1 MIADHTPIV
10 WDRAQDNKKPKPPR
24 GNVVSGLATS
34 LGGALQVAQA
44 MPRRGLATRAWI
56 LALLA
61 VLTFLVVYPI
71 LTLLLGA
78 LTDTNPVV
86 EGFSLARLSIT
97 NFIAVLTN
105 PNVGE
110 ALINTLIACA
120 GGTAIAV
127 AIGLAFS
134 WIVVRTN
141 TPCKRFIASASVL
154 PLFAPPLVAG
164 VAWSILA
171 SPRTGLINTMFK
183 WAGLNLHVDFYSL
196 TGLIIVFGIYYAPYV
211 YMFTASALRNMDP
224 SLEEAAEV
232 SGASAFATLFSVT
245 FPLIMPAIIS
255 GMLLSFV
262 VMLGIYGIPAVL
274 GAPANLNLLTT
285 YIFKLTN
292 WSPPLYNTA
301 ASVAILLMVVTA
313 LLVYAQQKVLSG
325 RSYTTVAGKA
335 YRPRSLDL
343 GPWRW
348 VTLGL
353 AVAYLVVVAVL
364 PVLALI
370 VAAFRKFMFIR
381 DVASLFDARM
391 YSLVHF
397 HAIFDNPL
405 TINSIYNAVEVGIIT
420 AIGGGSLAFAIGYT
434 IHRTNLAGRRSIDL
448 LSTLPVAIPGLV
460 IGVAYLWAW
469 IGIPGGLYGTIWI
482 LALAFIARFMPDTVK
497 SLSTSFMQIHRE
509 LEEAAWVC
517 GRGMFSTICTVVLP
531 LASPGVI
538 AAMTLLFV
546 LAIRELGSSLF
557 LYTSNT
563 MVMSVLLLDYYEGG
577 NLGKTAAFSLV
588 QMVLLGLL
596 IGGANWLSRGAA
608 QGSFV
613 RAG

>member
-1 MIADHTPIV
+1 LNGLAGRRTEVTRSGVAGMRR
-10 WDRAQDNKKPKPPR
+10 RAL
-24 GNVVSGLATS
+24 SGLWVT
-34 LGGALQVAQA
+34 L
-44 MPRRGLATRAWI
+44 
-56 LALLA
+56 LLA
-61 VLTFLVVYPI
+61 ILGFLVIYPV

-86 EGFSLARLSIT
+86 DGFSLRHLSIT
-97 NFIAVLTN
+97 NFLAVLVN
-105 PNVGE
+105 PNVAE
-110 ALINTLIACA
+110 ALFNTLIACG
-120 GGTAIAV
+120 GGTLIAV
-127 AIGLAFS
+127 VIGLAFS

-141 TPCKRFIASASVL
+141 TPFKGFIAAASIL

-164 VAWSILA
+164 VAWTILG
-171 SPRTGLINTMFK
+171 SPKTGLINTIFK
-183 WAGLNLHVDFYSL
+183 WAGLDWHVNFYSL
-196 TGLIIVFGIYYAPYV
+196 WGLVFVFGIYYAPYV
-211 YMFTASALRNMDP
+211 YMFTSSALRNMDP
-224 SLEEAAEV
+224 SLEEAAEI

-245 FPLIMPAIIS
+245 FPLIMPAIVS
-255 GMLLSFV
+255 GMLLSFI

-274 GAPANLNLLTT
+274 GAPTNINVLTT

-301 ASVAILLMVVTA
+301 AAVAILLMMVTG
-313 LLVYAQQKVLSG
+313 LLVFAQQKVLSG

-343 GPWRW
+343 GRWRW
-348 VTLGL
+348 FTFGLG
-353 AVAYLVVVAVL
+353 VVYLVVVVVL
-364 PVLALI
+364 PSLALI

-381 DVASLFDARM
+381 DAASLFDM
-391 YSLVHF
+391 KQYSLMHF
-397 HAIFDNPL
+397 YSIFDNPL
-405 TINSIYNAVEVGIIT
+405 TINSIYNAIEVGIIT
-420 AIGGGSLAFAIGYT
+420 AAVGGTLAFAIGYT
-434 IHRTNLAGRRSIDL
+434 IHRTHVAGRRSIDL
-448 LSTLPVAIPGLV
+448 VSTLPVAIPGLV

-497 SLSTSFMQIHRE
+497 ALSTSFLQIHRE

-517 GRGMFSTICTVVLP
+517 GRGMFSTIRTIVLP
-531 LASPGVI
+531 LARPGVI
-538 AAMTLLFV
+538 ASMTLLFV

-588 QMVLLGLL
+588 QTILLGIL
-596 IGGANWLSRGAA
+596 IGGANWLSKGAA
-608 QGSFV
+608 QGSV
-613 RAG
+613 ARTG

>member
-1 MIADHTPIV
+1 L
-10 WDRAQDNKKPKPPR
+10 
-24 GNVVSGLATS
+24 SELAT
-34 LGGALQVAQA
+34 LLQSAVGEQYAGRRRNVAA
-44 MPRRGLATRAWI
+44 AAWVI
-56 LALLA
+56 LLLA
-61 VLTFLVVYPI
+61 ILTFLVLYTI
-71 LTLLLGA
+71 LTLLFGA

-86 EGFSLARLSIT
+86 EGFSVARLSIV
-97 NFIAVLTN
+97 NFITVLGN

-110 ALINTLIACA
+110 ALFNTLIACG

-127 AIGLAFS
+127 VIGLAFS

-141 TPCKRFIASASVL
+141 TPFKGFIAAASIL

-164 VAWSILA
+164 VAWSILG
-171 SPRTGLINTMFK
+171 SPKTGLINTMFK
-183 WAGLNLHVDFYSL
+183 WAHLDWHVDFYSL
-196 TGLIIVFGIYYAPYV
+196 WGLVVVFGIYYAPYV
-211 YMFTASALRNMDP
+211 YMFTSSALRNMDP
-224 SLEEAAEV
+224 SLEEAAEI

-274 GAPANLNLLTT
+274 GAPTNINVLTT

-301 ASVAILLMVVTA
+301 AAVAIILMVVTG
-313 LLVYAQQKVLSG
+313 LLVFAQHKVLTG

-335 YRPRSLDL
+335 YRPRNLDL

-348 VTLGL
+348 LTFGL
-353 AVAYLVVVAVL
+353 SIVYLFVVVVL
-364 PVLALI
+364 PLLALI

-381 DVASLFDARM
+381 DAASLFDMRQ
-391 YSLVHF
+391 YSLMHF
-397 HAIFDNPL
+397 HSIFDNPL
-405 TINSIYNAVEVGIIT
+405 TLNSIYNAVEVGIIT
-420 AIGGGSLAFAIGYT
+420 AVAGGALAFAIGYT
-434 IHRTNLAGRRSIDL
+434 IHRTHVVGRRSIDV

-497 SLSTSFMQIHRE
+497 ALSTSFLQIHRE
-509 LEEAAWVC
+509 LEEAAWIC
-517 GRGMFSTICTVVLP
+517 GRGMFGTIRTIVLP

-546 LAIRELGSSLF
+546 LSIRELGSSLF

-588 QMVLLGLL
+588 QTVLLGVL

-608 QGSFV
+608 QGIV
-613 RAG
+613 ARTG

>member
-1 MIADHTPIV
+1 LSETATLLQSAVREGHAGKS
-10 WDRAQDNKKPKPPR
+10 R
-24 GNVVSGLATS
+24 NVLAT
-34 LGGALQVAQA
+34 L
-44 MPRRGLATRAWI
+44 WI
-56 LALLA
+56 WLLLA
-61 VLTFLVVYPI
+61 ILPFLVVYPMF
-71 LTLLLGA
+71 TLLLGA

-86 EGFSLARLSIT
+86 EGFSLAGLSIA
-97 NFIAVLTN
+97 NFLTVLTN
-105 PNVGE
+105 PNVAD
-110 ALINTLIACA
+110 ALINTLVACA

-141 TPCKRFIASASVL
+141 TPFKRFIAAASML

-164 VAWSILA
+164 VAWSILG
-171 SPRTGLINTMFK
+171 SPKTGLINTMFK
-183 WAGLNLHVDFYSL
+183 WADLDWHVDFYSMP
-196 TGLIIVFGIYYAPYV
+196 GLIAVFGIYYAPYI
-211 YMFTASALRNMDP
+211 YMFTSSALRNMDP

-232 SGASAFATLFSVT
+232 AGASAFSTLFTVT
-245 FPLIMPAIIS
+245 FPLIMPAIVS
-255 GMLLSFV
+255 GMLLSFI

-274 GAPANLNLLTT
+274 GAPTNINVLTT

-301 ASVAILLMVVTA
+301 AAVAIILMAVTA
-313 LLVYAQQKVLSG
+313 ALVFLQQKVLSG

-348 VTLGL
+348 FTLGL
-353 AVAYLVVVAVL
+353 SVIYLIIVVLL
-364 PVLALI
+364 PLLALI
-370 VAAFRKFMFIR
+370 VAAFRKYMFIR
-381 DVASLFDARM
+381 DAASLFDMRQ
-391 YSLVHF
+391 YSLYHF
-397 HAIFDNPL
+397 DSIFDNPL
-405 TINSIYNAVEVGIIT
+405 TLNSIYNALEVGVIT
-420 AIGGGSLAFAIGYT
+420 AVVGGILAFAIGYT
-434 IHRTNLAGRRSIDL
+434 IHRTNLSGRRSIDV

-497 SLSTSFMQIHRE
+497 SLSTSFLQIHRE

-517 GRGMFSTICTVVLP
+517 GRGTLSTIRTVVLP

-588 QMVLLGLL
+588 QIVLLGVL

-608 QGSFV
+608 QGSVV
-613 RAG
+613 RTG